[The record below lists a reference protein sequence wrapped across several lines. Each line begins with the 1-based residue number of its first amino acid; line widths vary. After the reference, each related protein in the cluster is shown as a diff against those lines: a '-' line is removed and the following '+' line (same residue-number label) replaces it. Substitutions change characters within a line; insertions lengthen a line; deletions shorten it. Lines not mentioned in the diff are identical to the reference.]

1 MDETIPV
8 RGKVIGLLKSDA
20 FIMLVIY
27 SAALTLHMLITG
39 AATIFNLT
47 PDEYSVTAI
56 AAYINGLDWSPT
68 VSTGGYYGY
77 FQSLFYVPVFWIT
90 DDPYLRYR
98 LMLMINGVLMSLV
111 PVIAYWLSRRAFDV
125 KMPAAA
131 VFSLIC
137 GLYPSYMLLTNF
149 TWNET
154 MCCLLPWFFV
164 LLLYKA
170 HDCKKRIKKPNKN
183 FLNAV

>member
-90 DDPYLRYR
+90 DDPYPVSYTHLR
-98 LMLMINGVLMSLV
+98 
-111 PVIAYWLSRRAFDV
+111 AH
-125 KMPAAA
+125 
-131 VFSLIC
+131 
-137 GLYPSYMLLTNF
+137 
-149 TWNET
+149 ET
-154 MCCLLPWFFV
+154 
-164 LLLYKA
+164 
-170 HDCKKRIKKPNKN
+170 
-183 FLNAV
+183 

>member
-1 MDETIPV
+1 MDETIHV
-8 RGKVIGLLKSDA
+8 RAKIIERLKSDA
-20 FIMLVIY
+20 FIMIVIY
-27 SAALTLHMLITG
+27 AAALTLHVLVPG
-39 AATIFNLT
+39 AV
-47 PDEYSVTAI
+47 PAI

-77 FQSLFYVPVFWIT
+77 FQSLFYIPVFWVT
-90 DDPYLRYR
+90 DDPYLRYQ
-98 LMLMINGVLMSLV
+98 LMLMINGVLMSFV

-125 KMPAAA
+125 SRPAAA

-154 MCCLLPWFFV
+154 MCCLLPWV
-164 LLLYKA
+164 
-170 HDCKKRIKKPNKN
+170 
-183 FLNAV
+183 FL